1 MDEGHVMDLK
11 VPIDIVDELSDEV
24 IKSTGLLDLSS
35 GEIHQVRYQDYDLK
49 TQGLPMENDDYEF
62 TCGVLSNNGKD
73 VEFRVEVDLFS
84 GKYSVSANELLEI
97 KLRAAK
103 LFAGI
108 SGEDLLAG
116 SASAKAPANNPAG
129 KTAAKTAVKTA
140 AKKAP
145 MAAPKGRPGSGSL
158 H

>member
-11 VPIDIVDELSDEV
+11 VPIEIVDELSDEI

-35 GEIHQVRYQDYDLK
+35 GEIHQVRYEDYDLK
-49 TQGLPMENDDYEF
+49 TQGLPMEHDEYEF

-116 SASAKAPANNPAG
+116 ATAAKAPAAKP
-129 KTAAKTAVKTA
+129 AAKTAAKTA

-145 MAAPKGRPGSGSL
+145 AASAKGRPGSGSL